1 MSVWQKL
8 LFSITSTDKYILYVA
23 LLELF
28 LYGALW
34 FGTYGSKSLKEK
46 PFSKIHTVFLA
57 ILSCFPLLG
66 MFGTVKGL
74 LGLDLATGDMENIK
88 NNFFIALTSTA
99 WGILFSMGYKI
110 LHAIIEDDIE
120 IKKSKLKNDNKKH

>member
-1 MSVWQKL
+1 
-8 LFSITSTDKYILYVA
+8 
-23 LLELF
+23 
-28 LYGALW
+28 
-34 FGTYGSKSLKEK
+34 
-46 PFSKIHTVFLA
+46 
-57 ILSCFPLLG
+57 